1 MENKNSQ
8 PGSGLTNNQLLKI
21 LVVVAVLFLLLYVA
35 IQINTF
41 KNDKLATQP
50 LPAQVQK
57 TNVDFDKV
65 PEKFPTNIPIE
76 SGARL
81 TQNYN
86 AVTPEGAFQATRT
99 FVTEKSLT
107 ENIDFYTDFLS
118 KDGWKTNLSA
128 DQANFKMIS
137 GAKDGKK
144 INISADEN
152 KISKIK
158 TVTISY
164 TETGK

>member
-8 PGSGLTNNQLLKI
+8 STSGLTNNQLLKI

-35 IQINTF
+35 IQINSY
-41 KNDKLATQP
+41 KKDEQLSQA

-57 TNVDFDKV
+57 TNIDFSQA

-86 AVTPEGAFQATRT
+86 ATTPQGEFQATRT
-99 FVTEKSLT
+99 FITEKSLT
-107 ENIDFYTDFLS
+107 ENIDFYTDFLN
-118 KDGWKTNLSA
+118 KDGWKTNLSV

-137 GAKDGKK
+137 GAKEGKK

-152 KISKIK
+152 KVSKIK

-164 TETGK
+164 TESGR